1 MSKVEGSG
9 LDFEP
14 LRQDQV
20 SSLPVKQETLP
31 HHSSPHQRR
40 QTGAACRASLPPYH
54 RAMSFLTLNGLAA
67 DSAKGD
73 VPHLSIRD
81 VAGEVGTVAAS
92 PALRVIM
99 KDQTTPE
106 RRTSAARRLMD
117 MARAKP
123 VVKASAK
130 GITAELRRRRNL
142 GELG

>member
-1 MSKVEGSG
+1 MYLKRGDAGDVGSLADPARRTNAG
-9 LDFEP
+9 PPTGKLVP
-14 LRQDQV
+14 GAVRV
-20 SSLPVKQETLP
+20 SP
-31 HHSSPHQRR
+31 R
-40 QTGAACRASLPPYH
+40 YH

-67 DSAKGD
+67 ASAQGD
-73 VPHLSIRD
+73 VSHVSIRD
-81 VAGEVGTVAAS
+81 AAGEVGTVAAS
-92 PALRVIM
+92 PALRVFM

-123 VVKASAK
+123 MVKASAK

>member
-1 MSKVEGSG
+1 MHLKRGDAGDVGSLADPTRRTNAG
-9 LDFEP
+9 P
-14 LRQDQV
+14 HTGKQV
-20 SSLPVKQETLP
+20 PRAVRV
-31 HHSSPHQRR
+31 SPR
-40 QTGAACRASLPPYH
+40 YH

-67 DSAKGD
+67 ASAKGD

-123 VVKASAK
+123 MVKASAK

>member
-1 MSKVEGSG
+1 MYLKRGDAGDVGSRADPTRRTNAG
-9 LDFEP
+9 P
-14 LRQDQV
+14 PTGKQMPRTVRV
-20 SSLPVKQETLP
+20 SP
-31 HHSSPHQRR
+31 R
-40 QTGAACRASLPPYH
+40 YH
-54 RAMSFLTLNGLAA
+54 LAMSFPTVNCLAA
-67 DSAKGD
+67 TSVKGD

-106 RRTSAARRLMD
+106 RRTSAARRLID

-123 VVKASAK
+123 MVKASAK

>member
-1 MSKVEGSG
+1 MTPPHDPTIARRTNAGK
-9 LDFEP
+9 
-14 LRQDQV
+14 QV
-20 SSLPVKQETLP
+20 PRAVRV
-31 HHSSPHQRR
+31 SPRYR
-40 QTGAACRASLPPYH
+40 

-67 DSAKGD
+67 DSVKGE

-106 RRTSAARRLMD
+106 RRTSAARRLME

-123 VVKASAK
+123 MVKASAR